1 MINAIVVD
9 DEKLVRKGFISLID
23 WQSYGIEITGEAANG
38 SRALQLL
45 EQQRIDLMFVDITM
59 PGMTG
64 FELLQQVQ
72 QSYGTV
78 QFVILTCHHE
88 FDYVQEALRRGAIDY
103 IVKTL
108 LNKDNVDETM
118 KRIQGRLQREASR
131 VFPAAGAAAGTIRGQ
146 LQFSGAV
153 VFRSRGSQG
162 MSELRALL
170 PEGAP
175 LLPLSTHLYIC
186 HQGNTGPH
194 WRADELAMGLHSGWE
209 AVLITG
215 GEGQTRQEAERTI
228 RQRLEHWLF
237 YAGPTP
243 PAVVSLDELVSLH
256 CEADDPLGQERLL
269 AEWQQFRWLLHGKE
283 WAEWS
288 DTIVKLRPSP
298 AWLSGLVQGLCL
310 NWAHYMAW
318 SAEEQARLLEVARP
332 QGLWSWSELERL
344 LSEVALVMQRRLA
357 DLSLSR
363 EVALC
368 LIRALHIMR
377 QQACDNLTQN
387 EVAHV
392 VSMSRSYFSQCFKQ
406 LVGYSFGEVLRRMRI
421 DQAKRLLQES
431 SLSVYEI
438 SGAVGFYDNKH
449 FSRTFKER
457 VGMYPKE
464 YRNRHQAGK
473 VEGE

>member
-9 DEKLVRKGFISLID
+9 DEKLVRNGFISLVD

-72 QSYGTV
+72 ERYSDI

-88 FDYVQEALRRGAIDY
+88 FDYVQEALRLGAIDY

-108 LNKDNVDETM
+108 LNKDNVEETM
-118 KRIQGRLQREASR
+118 RRIQGRLQREASR
-131 VFPAAGAAAGTIRGQ
+131 VSPAAGLVAGPIRGQ
-146 LQFSGAV
+146 LPFSGAA
-153 VFRSRGSQG
+153 VFRSREGKG
-162 MSELRALL
+162 MSELRAVL
-170 PEGAP
+170 PEGA
-175 LLPLSTHLYIC
+175 LLLQLTPQLYIC
-186 HQGNTGPH
+186 HQGSAGPH
-194 WRADELAMGLHSGWE
+194 WRADELQWELHTGWE
-209 AVLITG
+209 AVLVTG
-215 GEGQTRQEAERTI
+215 DEGQTRQEAEELI
-228 RQRLEHWLF
+228 RQGLEHWLF
-237 YAGPTP
+237 YAMPPTSR
-243 PAVVSLDELVSLH
+243 VVALHELASLQR
-256 CEADDPLGQERLL
+256 EAADPSGQEKLL
-269 AEWQQFRWLLHGKE
+269 AQWQQFKWLLHGKE

-288 DTIVKLRPSP
+288 EAVVKLRPSP
-298 AWLSGLVQGLCL
+298 TWLSGLLQGLCL
-310 NWAHYMAW
+310 NWARYIVW
-318 SAEEQARLLEVARP
+318 SPEEQARLEEAARLP
-332 QGLWSWSELERL
+332 GLWSWSELERL

-357 DLSLSR
+357 DLPLSR
-363 EVALC
+363 EVARC
-368 LIRALHIMR
+368 LIRALHVMR

-387 EVAHV
+387 EVAYA

-406 LVGYSFGEVLRRMRI
+406 LVGCSFGEVLRSMRI
-421 DQAKRLLQES
+421 DQAKRLLLES

-449 FSRTFKER
+449 FSRTFRDR